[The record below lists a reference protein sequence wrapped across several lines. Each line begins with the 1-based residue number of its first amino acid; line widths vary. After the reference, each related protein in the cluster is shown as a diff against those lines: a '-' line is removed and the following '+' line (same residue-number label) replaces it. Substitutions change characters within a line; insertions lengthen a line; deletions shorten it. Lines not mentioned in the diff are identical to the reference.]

1 MNCMEVE
8 KTSTSID
15 QLVEELFNELG
26 LSKVGAKVYLS
37 LVYLGG
43 KAVVKDIMK
52 HTGLSKTMV
61 YKGLK
66 ELEKHG
72 LVLTLA
78 TKPRSYMIVSPREI
92 IDKLIRDKMA
102 KLAEKAEFF
111 TATIEAILTSYSSSE
126 PIYSLI
132 TGWENIARLLHLLIR
147 TAEKELILFI
157 PYSMIHEYI
166 DDIIDSIE
174 RGVYVDVTLS
184 NTMLLSKDSLSK
196 DRALSKITLL
206 RTRPYGS
213 RLLAIIDS
221 RASLLSPIPVP
232 SRSFSAKAVL
242 VDDPEIAF
250 IFTGYYY
257 GRVAASSIIS
267 NVNIRL
273 GDTYVF
279 KNIGTAIEYINQAL
293 SKGYEVET
301 RIKGY
306 MKDSLK
312 KIEIQ
317 GIVYDVVVKPHKGIY
332 SLIVNTGGYIYT
344 VGGYRAFIED
354 IVAEDI
360 IVKVKDFLM
369 EYIKLMEKK

>member
-1 MNCMEVE
+1 
-8 KTSTSID
+8 
-15 QLVEELFNELG
+15 
-26 LSKVGAKVYLS
+26 
-37 LVYLGG
+37 
-43 KAVVKDIMK
+43 
-52 HTGLSKTMV
+52 MV

-102 KLAEKAEFF
+102 KLSEKAEFF
-111 TATIEAILTSYSSSE
+111 TATVEAILTSYSSSE
-126 PIYSLI
+126 PVYSLI
-132 TGWENIARLLHLLIR
+132 TGWENIERLLHLLIR

-157 PYSMIHEYI
+157 PYSMVNEYI

-184 NTMLLSKDSLSK
+184 NTMLLDKNSLREDK
-196 DRALSKITLL
+196 ALSKITLL

-221 RASLLSPIPVP
+221 RTSLLSPIPIP
-232 SRSFSAKAVL
+232 PRSLGAKAVL

-273 GDTYVF
+273 GDVYVF

-293 SKGYEVET
+293 SRGYEVET
-301 RIKGY
+301 KIKGY
-306 MKDSLK
+306 MRDSLK
-312 KIEIQ
+312 KIEVQ
-317 GIVYDVVVKPHKGIY
+317 GLVYDVVVKPHKGIY
-332 SLIVNTGGYIYT
+332 SLVVNTGGYIYT

-360 IVKVKDFLM
+360 MVKVKDFLM
-369 EYIKLMEKK
+369 EYIELSEKKTI